1 MQLPDKGPLME
12 NAVATSAE
20 ELGALVQ
27 RALSGGNGAFLKIF
41 ARGTGGKYYITVLID
56 RSKVLAAECLV
67 VDTKQNLSGEE
78 AIRVLNSLIGKPMVV
93 DVYALDELE
102 LKLSVADNVDVY
114 AQTPKIPLDELFKV
128 PGEGPP
134 AEPVKKEK
142 PIETKAAMAA
152 TAGAA
157 VTSQAAPEP
166 QPLAVEAEKPRPAQT
181 PAGKPEVVINLTGGS
196 IPERAFQVY
205 AEDLL
210 KEAKRIKGLTINRI
224 EFDAN
229 VGEGVVYLNVHIH
242 GNSTGDSRDIEV
254 AEKRMLHAVS
264 KYAPVLLREAET
276 KPIIRD
282 VGIIIDG
289 QELKPQEIVDRDK
302 KKTGNVTKDG
312 KISLSVLENV
322 WPYFSAYA
330 RTVVA
335 EIESAGIKIDKAHF
349 DIRGRKEFEI
359 NLSLVVE
366 TGMARDSV
374 YRVIRDILSRHA
386 KELGRSLKRYI
397 TVHNIEVETVSK
409 ANVPGATATSTAVGS
424 GKAAEILA
432 KKELIEKEVEQLLKQ
447 AGIDELSALTEEK
460 KKESEETMLRSRIEP
475 AVETLKNRIHAELK
489 LVPRVTFK
497 WLKLNHEI
505 RSSTV
510 YVDIEASF
518 LRENVGG
525 LFGSFSGVSDEKIKK
540 DIAATIQR
548 VIKDVSRE
556 YGIALNLR
564 KLNVVIR

>member
-1 MQLPDKGPLME
+1 MQLPDKGPSME
-12 NAVATSAE
+12 NVVATSAGD
-20 ELGALVQ
+20 LGALVQ
-27 RALSGGNGAFLKIF
+27 KALSQGNGAFLKIF
-41 ARGTGGKYYITVLID
+41 ARSAEGKYYITVLLD

-67 VDTKQNLSGEE
+67 IDTKQNLSGEE
-78 AIRVLNSLIGKPMVV
+78 AIRVLKSSIGKPMVV
-93 DVYALDELE
+93 DVYILDELE
-102 LKLSVADNVDVY
+102 LKLSVADNIDAY
-114 AQTPKIPLDELFKV
+114 TQTPKVPLGELFKV
-128 PGEGPP
+128 LSEGPP
-134 AEPVKKEK
+134 GEPAER
-142 PIETKAAMAA
+142 KAAMAA
-152 TAGAA
+152 T
-157 VTSQAAPEP
+157 SQATPEP
-166 QPLAVEAEKPRPAQT
+166 QPPVVEAEKPRPAPT
-181 PAGKPEVVINLTGGS
+181 PAGKPEVVVNLTGGS
-196 IPERAFQVY
+196 IPEKAFQVY

-224 EFDAN
+224 EFDAS
-229 VGEGVVYLNVHIH
+229 VGEGVVYLNVHIY

-264 KYAPVLLREAET
+264 KYAPVLLREAEI

-282 VGIIIDG
+282 VCIIIDG

-312 KISLSVLENV
+312 RISLSVLEDV

-330 RTVVA
+330 RTVVT

-366 TGMARDSV
+366 TGMSKDAV
-374 YRVIRDILSRHA
+374 QRVVKDVVSRHA
-386 KELGRSLKRYI
+386 RELGRTLKRYI

-409 ANVPGATATSTAVGS
+409 ASPSGSAAAPVAVETS
-424 GKAAEILA
+424 GKAAEIIA
-432 KKELIEKEVEQLLKQ
+432 KKKLLEKEVEQLLKQ
-447 AGIDELSALTEEK
+447 AGIDELSVLTEEK
-460 KKESEETMLRSRIEP
+460 KKESEETMLKSRIEP
-475 AVETLKNRIHAELK
+475 AVETLKNRVHAELK

-505 RSSTV
+505 KGSTV

-525 LFGSFSGVSDEKIKK
+525 LFGSFSGVSDEKIKQ

-556 YGIALNLR
+556 YGISMKVR
-564 KLNVVIR
+564 RLNVIIR